1 MNKPT
6 PTLRFDTPICCTVPQ
21 SMRANGFVD
30 FAHLRCVRARLS
42 VSVPVPVPVSV
53 CLCARVLALA
63 CARAC
68 RYSKAYASTFTVS
81 PAWSSSIPARGP
93 DHRILC
99 FALAAARPPDEAL
112 LLAAAST
119 LPAPVPAS
127 QATRSLLI
135 VACPSLSCRSMVD
148 YKSFLEQRSAMVHGI
163 PICEYLSTPSL

>member
-6 PTLRFDTPICCTVPQ
+6 PTLRFDTPIAHKCCTVPQ
-21 SMRANGFVD
+21 STRANGFVG
-30 FAHLRCVRARLS
+30 FAICAACVR
-42 VSVPVPVPVSV
+42 V
-53 CLCARVLALA
+53 CLCLCLCLCLSAVCLHLRV
-63 CARAC
+63 RAC
-68 RYSKAYASTFTVS
+68 RYSKTYASTFTVS

-148 YKSFLEQRSAMVHGI
+148 YKSFLEQRSAMVPGI